1 MSIIYIK
8 EVYSDDLSIIL
19 RVDGIL
25 DSTSIS
31 ILKTACERH
40 TNGKQKIELDL
51 RKLIHINREGREF
64 LEEDSTGRHSRRISS
79 IHRIGR
85 KGLGK
90 MEMKRANLIISMAL
104 ELFGVLIIIEC
115 FKLEIKTLND
125 PGAGFF
131 PVILAVTMCLLGLPI
146 LIGALKKSEVDA
158 GEKTQEPGNVPF
170 GKIAVVMAALAGYA
184 VFLNILGSLLTFFF
198 FMFALFWMGNPRRW
212 LFVSGISAL
221 VAALSYLLFV
231 ILLQVPFPPGIWR

>member
-64 LEEDSTGRHSRRISS
+64 LKKIQQEGIRVEYPQFIGLDEKDS
-79 IHRIGR
+79 
-85 KGLGK
+85 GK
-90 MEMKRANLIISMAL
+90 WK
-104 ELFGVLIIIEC
+104 
-115 FKLEIKTLND
+115 
-125 PGAGFF
+125 
-131 PVILAVTMCLLGLPI
+131 
-146 LIGALKKSEVDA
+146 
-158 GEKTQEPGNVPF
+158 
-170 GKIAVVMAALAGYA
+170 
-184 VFLNILGSLLTFFF
+184 
-198 FMFALFWMGNPRRW
+198 
-212 LFVSGISAL
+212 
-221 VAALSYLLFV
+221 
-231 ILLQVPFPPGIWR
+231 